1 MSFSIVSHLVD
12 KTSGTN
18 GTNKLINYMNTN
30 PLFMHKPTINRT
42 VVPEPSIRE
51 YYNIKHST
59 NWVDPTAFS
68 KFTHNEYDS
77 KNLQFKNYDRK
88 TLMDDLKSGTPNY
101 SNNFVNYSPAYLN
114 NNGQPLF
121 RNNSVIGGVYN
132 FENNTPKNVPFTY
145 PGPTYAVG
153 PDPYYEPPSGGP
165 DPDSIPL
172 PDSPKYIEDTEENNK
187 FSKNLTDKLKT
198 LRAKKD
204 FQKNVMREKIITERI
219 DEMRK
224 DFPQATDQKL
234 RKEVLKQIRTSIK
247 KFKYAPTGNENE
259 PYTNKGIVER
269 RRRIRLKELGAKIEA
284 HKIVPRIK
292 ARLEGIRA
300 VKALSS
306 AQPPEVT
313 SKPVEPI
320 ISEAVEASSSGTVK
334 PSKKEDKPDSGAE
347 SDETSKTTTEESKNM
362 AAHKNKLA
370 FSYYIPK
377 EVTDR
382 IVYSG
387 TNKDKYA
394 VLDEIA
400 KELHSKNRKH
410 KFIEYVSTGTSS
422 ITGKHS
428 LKSISLLKTE
438 LNIIKKL
445 KLLKSR

>member
-1 MSFSIVSHLVD
+1 
-12 KTSGTN
+12 
-18 GTNKLINYMNTN
+18 
-30 PLFMHKPTINRT
+30 
-42 VVPEPSIRE
+42 
-51 YYNIKHST
+51 
-59 NWVDPTAFS
+59 
-68 KFTHNEYDS
+68 
-77 KNLQFKNYDRK
+77 
-88 TLMDDLKSGTPNY
+88 
-101 SNNFVNYSPAYLN
+101 
-114 NNGQPLF
+114 
-121 RNNSVIGGVYN
+121 
-132 FENNTPKNVPFTY
+132 
-145 PGPTYAVG
+145 
-153 PDPYYEPPSGGP
+153 
-165 DPDSIPL
+165 
-172 PDSPKYIEDTEENNK
+172 
-187 FSKNLTDKLKT
+187 
-198 LRAKKD
+198 
-204 FQKNVMREKIITERI
+204 MREKIITERI

-306 AQPPEVT
+306 AQPEET

-334 PSKKEDKPDSGAE
+334 PSKKEDKPDSDAD

-362 AAHKNKLA
+362 TAHKNKLA
-370 FSYYIPK
+370 SSYYIPK

-410 KFIEYVSTGTSS
+410 KFIEYVSTGKSS